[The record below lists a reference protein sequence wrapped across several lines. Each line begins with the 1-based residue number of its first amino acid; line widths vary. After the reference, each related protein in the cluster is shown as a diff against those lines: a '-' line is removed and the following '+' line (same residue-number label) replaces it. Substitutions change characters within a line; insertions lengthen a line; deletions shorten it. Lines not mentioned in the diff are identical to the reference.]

1 MKSGSDEISAGRQ
14 LARASLRANLQDF
27 DSEVVAKAKICLL
40 DFLSCAFEARDHAWS
55 RQAIGIARPLE
66 TGATIV
72 GTGKQA
78 TPGDAAFANATLG
91 HGLVREDMH
100 AGSIC
105 HHGVVIWPTLL
116 ALSERTP
123 FSGATLLCAAIVG
136 YEAGAQIGRALFN
149 ADLARLYRPTGIV
162 APLGAA
168 LAGSHA
174 LGLSENAALSA
185 LSIAANTSSGLNE
198 WPHTGGSEMYFHPG
212 FAARNAIAAIELAE
226 AGAYASETVLEGEA
240 GLFAAYRREAL
251 TTKIRMFAGE
261 QPEIMAVY
269 NKPVPACNFAQT
281 AAQAALR
288 VAHELPGAG
297 EIAAIAVRVPDA
309 AVRYPGCDS
318 SGPYH
323 HALQAKMS
331 IPFTVAATLARGTI
345 EEDNFSRLDD
355 PAILRL
361 VELIDL
367 KGDSAFTAAFP
378 AAQGAEITVRLRNG
392 ETLQRRLD
400 DVIAAT
406 PDQIRSRF
414 RDAAAAVI
422 GAQQT
427 QALEE
432 LVDGCA
438 SLADASRIAAHCRL
452 LPSNVSEFKTR
463 ADTTIS
469 ATRGLQ

>member
-1 MKSGSDEISAGRQ
+1 MKSGSDEISAGRR
-14 LARASLRANLQDF
+14 LARASLRANLGDF
-27 DSEVVAKAKICLL
+27 DSEVIAKAKICLL

-66 TGATIV
+66 TGATII

-78 TPGDAAFANATLG
+78 APGDAAFANATLG

-116 ALSERTP
+116 ALSERTA

-136 YEAGAQIGRALFN
+136 YEAGAKIGRALFN

-174 LGLSENAALSA
+174 LGLSENAAISA

-226 AGAYASETVLEGEA
+226 AGAYASETILEGEA
-240 GLFAAYRREAL
+240 GLFAAYRREPLVAD
-251 TTKIRMFAGE
+251 IQMFAGR
-261 QPEIMAVY
+261 PEIMAVY

-318 SGPYH
+318 LGPYD

-331 IPFTVAATLARGTI
+331 IPFTVAAALARGTI

-355 PAILRL
+355 PNILRL
-361 VELIDL
+361 IELIDL
-367 KGDSAFTAAFP
+367 KGDSTFTAAFP

-392 ETLQRRLD
+392 ASIQRRLD

-406 PDQIRSRF
+406 PEQIRTRF
-414 RDAAAAVI
+414 RDAADAVI
-422 GAQQT
+422 GARQAL
-427 QALEE
+427 ALEE

-438 SLADASRIAAHCRL
+438 SLADGSRIVALCRIQPL
-452 LPSNVSEFKTR
+452 NASEFRKR
-463 ADTTIS
+463 ADTTIA